1 MSAVSAYQYMTLAEA
16 NKRAGY
22 DDAEA
27 VLGEIAKAIDI
38 LDVMLWKPSTH
49 GTYNKQFQA
58 SRLGTGAFAGA
69 NSAITKISSTGD
81 YIEEPVKLY
90 EGESQ
95 VDDRVLRGTS
105 DPMSVRDSEDV
116 MNLEGAFQDWAYN
129 LFYGNEGSAPDNFRS
144 FDRRRADLGTYCIG
158 NSGTGSDLTS
168 AWTLE
173 ISPSALHLAYPA
185 NSGTPG
191 LTNKDNGKQRVD
203 APDGDGDMYAWCRM
217 YEIWA
222 AIVMRNERSL
232 IRFANIESAGS
243 SNTFS
248 IETYVRYVK
257 NRLQNS
263 GRNATCFMNR
273 TLKGQLE
280 AAAYGDVVNGSLTVK
295 DIEGFG
301 PLTFLAGIPIRMH
314 EGITDAETALTS

>member
-27 VLGEIAKAIDI
+27 VLGEIAKAIDV
-38 LDVMLWKPSTH
+38 LDVMLWKPTTN

-58 SRLGTGAFAGA
+58 SRLGTGSFSTA
-69 NSAITKISSTGD
+69 NSAIPIISSKGD

-95 VDDRVLRGTS
+95 VNDRVLKGTV
-105 DPMSVRDSEDV
+105 DPISVRDSEDV

-144 FDRRRADLGTYCIG
+144 LDRRRASLGTYCIG

-168 AWTLE
+168 VWTLE
-173 ISPSALHLAYPA
+173 IAPAGFHLAYPA

-191 LTNKDNGKQRVD
+191 FKNEDKGLQRVA
-203 APDGDGDMYAWCRM
+203 APDGTGDMYAWCRM
-217 YEIWA
+217 FEIWA

-232 IRFANIESAGS
+232 IRYANIETTGS

-248 IETYVRYVK
+248 IETYVKSVK
-257 NRLQNS
+257 NRLQNT
-263 GRNATCFMNR
+263 GRNAVCFMNR

-280 AAAYGDVVNGSLTVK
+280 AAAYGDVVNGSLTIK
-295 DIEGFG
+295 DIQGYG
-301 PLTFLAGIPIRMH
+301 PMTYLAGIPIRMH